1 MLKTTTP
8 DTTAI
13 NTTTTAGALMHTQ
26 CGRIIGL
33 LVLLQMRQKTFLARL
48 DSGFQVQFY
57 LTFFLFFFMS
67 IISLMARSQRENEY
81 YEVCLKYIR
90 G

>member
-13 NTTTTAGALMHTQ
+13 NTTTTAGALMHTR

-33 LVLLQMRQKTFLARL
+33 LVLLQTRQKTFLARL
-48 DSGFQVQFY
+48 NSGFQVQFY

-67 IISLMARSQRENEY
+67 FISLMARSQRENEY
-81 YEVCLKYIR
+81 YEV
-90 G
+90 